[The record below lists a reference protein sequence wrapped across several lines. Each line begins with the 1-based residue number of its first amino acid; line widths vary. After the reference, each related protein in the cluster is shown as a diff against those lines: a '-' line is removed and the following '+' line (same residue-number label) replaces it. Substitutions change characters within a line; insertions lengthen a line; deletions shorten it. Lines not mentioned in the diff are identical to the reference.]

1 MKKKVIFAIGLTGV
15 LAFTIGFVANLQNTQ
30 VSIEEKTIV
39 ASKQTNMTTVITK
52 EEQYMVEKTFV
63 KEGFVPQENGTGF
76 FFIKEK

>member
-30 VSIEEKTIV
+30 VSIEEKTVV

>member
-1 MKKKVIFAIGLTGV
+1 
-15 LAFTIGFVANLQNTQ
+15 
-30 VSIEEKTIV
+30 
-39 ASKQTNMTTVITK
+39 MTTVITK

>member
-39 ASKQTNMTTVITK
+39 ASKQTNKHDYGYNKRRTI
-52 EEQYMVEKTFV
+52 Y
-63 KEGFVPQENGTGF
+63 G
-76 FFIKEK
+76 